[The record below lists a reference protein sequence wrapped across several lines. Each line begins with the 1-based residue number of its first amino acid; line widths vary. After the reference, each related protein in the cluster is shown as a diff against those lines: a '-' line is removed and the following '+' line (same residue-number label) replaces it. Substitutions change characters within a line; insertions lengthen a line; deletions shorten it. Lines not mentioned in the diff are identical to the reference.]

1 MKDMSTAHLLNI
13 IFLFTVIIHAHL
25 CLSSNGVEEEEE
37 EVVKKSDF
45 PPGFLFGTATS
56 SYQIE
61 GGYLADG
68 KGLSNWDVFTHTD
81 GNVLNGENGD
91 ICDDHYHRYL
101 EDIQILHSLGVNAYR
116 FSISW
121 SRVLPRGRFGEV
133 NLAGIKFYNKII
145 DNLLLKGIKPFV
157 TLSHHEHP
165 RELQDQYGAWL
176 SPQIKEDFAHFAEIC
191 FKSFGDRVK
200 HWMTINEPDL
210 FILDAYITGVYPPR
224 HCSPPFGNCSIG
236 NSDVEPLI
244 AMHNMVLC
252 HAKAAKLYQEH
263 FQAQQGG
270 SIGIVISGTYYESMT
285 DKKID
290 KDAASRALAF
300 TVGWVLDPLVFGDY
314 PAEMRQ
320 YLGSELPQFSL
331 EEIEYVKGSID
342 FIGLNHYTTLYSE
355 DCIYSNCTGWGDH
368 AIMGYQQLKTDRD
381 GIPIGEPTAIDVIS
395 VVPRGMEK
403 IVNYVKERYNN
414 IPMYITE
421 NGYSAPLVEDVLV
434 KDILNDTKRIEFHKA
449 YLAYLARAIRNG
461 ADVRGYFAWTLLDDF
476 EWNYGYAVRFGLY
489 YVDPQTLDRI
499 PKLSSMWYNSFLT
512 KNDSFSRKEEA
523 YRDSLQDKFTLA
535 GELSGKKAEI

>member
-1 MKDMSTAHLLNI
+1 MKEKRSAHLFNI
-13 IFLFTVIIHAHL
+13 ILVVTVIIHVHF
-25 CLSSNGVEEEEE
+25 CLSSNGLEE
-37 EVVKKSDF
+37 EVEEQQVVIQRSDF

-56 SYQIE
+56 AYQIE

-68 KGLSNWDVFTHTD
+68 KWLSNWDVFTHTH
-81 GNVLNGENGD
+81 GNVVNGENGD

-101 EDIQILHSLGVNAYR
+101 EDIQILHSLGINAYR

-121 SRVLPRGRFGEV
+121 SKVLPRGRFGEV
-133 NLAGIKFYNKII
+133 NLAGIDFYNRII
-145 DNLLLKGIKPFV
+145 DNLLLK
-157 TLSHHEHP
+157 
-165 RELQDQYGAWL
+165 ELQDQYGAWL
-176 SPQIKEDFAHFAEIC
+176 SPQIREDFAHFAEIC

-210 FILDAYITGVYPPR
+210 FIQKAYITGLYPPR

-252 HAKAAKLYQEH
+252 HAKAAKLYHEN

-270 SIGIVISGTYYESMT
+270 FIGIVSSGTYYESMT
-285 DKKID
+285 EKKID

-300 TVGWVLDPLVFGDY
+300 SVGWVLDPLVFGNY
-314 PAEMRQ
+314 PAEMRR
-320 YLGSELPQFSL
+320 YLGSELPQFSK
-331 EEIEYVKGSID
+331 EEIEHLKGSID
-342 FIGLNHYTTLYSE
+342 FIGLNHYTTHYSE
-355 DCIYSNCTGWGDH
+355 DCIYSNCTEGADH
-368 AIMGYQQLKTDRD
+368 AIKGYQQSKTYRD
-381 GIPIGEPTAIDVIS
+381 GSRIGEPTGIDGIS

-421 NGYSAPLVEDVLV
+421 NGYSAPLREDVLV

-449 YLAYLARAIRNG
+449 YLAFLARAIRNG
-461 ADVRGYFAWTLLDDF
+461 PDVRGYFAWALLDNF
-476 EWNYGYAVRFGLY
+476 EWVHGYDVRFGLY
-489 YVDPQTLDRI
+489 YVDPQTLDGI

-512 KNDSFSRKEEA
+512 GNDSFSRKEEA
-523 YRDSLQDKFTLA
+523 YQDLLQDN
-535 GELSGKKAEI
+535 

>member
-1 MKDMSTAHLLNI
+1 MKEKSTAHLLII

-25 CLSSNGVEEEEE
+25 CSSINGVEEEEE
-37 EVVKKSDF
+37 IKRSDF
-45 PPGFLFGTATS
+45 PHGFLFGTATS

-61 GGYLADG
+61 GGYLVDG
-68 KGLSNWDVFTHTD
+68 KGLSNWDVFTHTH
-81 GNVLNGENGD
+81 GNLLHGENGD

-101 EDIQILHSLGVNAYR
+101 EDIQILHSLGVDAYR

-145 DNLLLKGIKPFV
+145 DNLLVKGIKPFV
-157 TLSHHEHP
+157 TLSHHEYPH
-165 RELQDQYGAWL
+165 ELQDQYGAWL

-210 FILDAYITGVYPPR
+210 FISMAYIAGLYPPS
-224 HCSPPFGNCSIG
+224 HCSPPFGNCSVG

-252 HAKAAKLYQEH
+252 HAKAAKLYHEH

-290 KDAASRALAF
+290 KDAACRALAF
-300 TVGWVLDPLVFGDY
+300 TIGWVLDPLVFGDY

-320 YLGSELPQFSL
+320 YLGNELPQFSL

-342 FIGLNHYTTLYSE
+342 FIGLNHYTTSYSE
-355 DCIYSNCTGWGDH
+355 DCLYSNCTEGADH
-368 AIMGYQQLKTDRD
+368 AIKGYQQIKTDRD
-381 GIPIGEPTAIDVIS
+381 GILIGEPTAIDGMS
-395 VVPRGMEK
+395 VVPRGMEE
-403 IVNYVKERYNN
+403 IVDYVKERYNN

-421 NGYSAPLVEDVLV
+421 NGYSTPQGEDVSV
-434 KDILNDTKRIEFHKA
+434 KDILNDTKRIEYHKA

-476 EWNYGYAVRFGLY
+476 EWIFGYGARFGLY
-489 YVDPQTLDRI
+489 YVDPHTLDRI
-499 PKLSSMWYNSFLT
+499 PKLSAMWYNSFLT
-512 KNDSFSRKEEA
+512 KNDSFSREEDA
-523 YRDSLQDKFTLA
+523 YRDLLQDKYTIAHESL
-535 GELSGKKAEI
+535 GKKAEI

>member
-1 MKDMSTAHLLNI
+1 MKEKSSVHLFNI
-13 IFLFTVIIHAHL
+13 IFVVTVIIHVHF
-25 CLSSNGVEEEEE
+25 CLSSNGLEEEDK
-37 EVVKKSDF
+37 VVIQRSDF
-45 PPGFLFGTATS
+45 PHGFLFGTATS
-56 SYQIE
+56 AYQIE

-68 KGLSNWDVFTHTD
+68 KGLSNWDVFTHTH
-81 GNVLNGENGD
+81 GNVVNGENGD

-133 NLAGIKFYNKII
+133 NLAGIKFYNEII
-145 DNLLLKGIKPFV
+145 DNLLLKAIEPFV
-157 TLSHHEHP
+157 IISHHEHP
-165 RELQDQYGAWL
+165 QELQDQYGAWM

-210 FILDAYITGVYPPR
+210 FILNAYIKDIYPPR
-224 HCSPPFGNCSIG
+224 HCSPPFGNCSVG

-252 HAKAAKLYQEH
+252 HARAAKLYHEH

-270 SIGIVISGTYYESMT
+270 SIGIVISGTYYKSMT

-290 KDAASRALAF
+290 IDAASRALAF

-320 YLGSELPQFSL
+320 YLGSELPQFSF

-342 FIGLNHYTTLYSE
+342 FIGLNHYTTSYSE
-355 DCIYSNCTGWGDH
+355 DCIYSNCTEGADH
-368 AIMGYQQLKTDRD
+368 AIVGYQQKRADRD
-381 GIPIGEPTAIDVIS
+381 GSLIGEPTGIDGIS

-414 IPMYITE
+414 LPMYITE
-421 NGYSAPLVEDVLV
+421 NGYSAPPGDDVLV

-449 YLAYLARAIRNG
+449 YLASLARAIRNG
-461 ADVRGYFAWTLLDDF
+461 ADVRGYFAWALLDDF
-476 EWNYGYAVRFGLY
+476 EWEYGYDVRFGLY
-489 YVDPQTLDRI
+489 YVDPHTLDRI
-499 PKLSSMWYNSFLT
+499 PKLSAMWYNSFLT
-512 KNDSFSRKEEA
+512 ENESFSRKEEA
-523 YRDSLQDKFTLA
+523 YQDLSQDKFTLA
-535 GELSGKKAEI
+535 SGSLAMKAEI